1 MAGREAQEEE
11 EEEEKEVLTGH
22 GKGPG
27 AAGTVQDLPGG
38 GGSRAWHTH
47 MSTGMPQTANKAS
60 VISLLM
66 EGLAVNL

>member
-38 GGSRAWHTH
+38 GGGRAWHTH
-47 MSTGMPQTANKAS
+47 MSTGMPQRYCGFDSKPPTKR
-60 VISLLM
+60 V
-66 EGLAVNL
+66 